1 MGLNDMSTVRHRT
14 VTFLRQDSNHPRRRM
29 YNAPRFT
36 NVVFCDRVGIGI
48 VSLGSKR

>member
-14 VTFLRQDSNHPRRRM
+14 LMFLRQDLNNPKRRM
-29 YNAPRFT
+29 HNAPHLT
-36 NVVFCDRVGIGI
+36 NVVFRDRVSVGI